1 MTKCFD
7 YIITWLYKNINS
19 FRDKPILKDT
29 SRIFNIKFDAFIES
43 SVSEPLSFTV
53 FELSDKGELVI
64 DDVTRVVES
73 TAAFFLFV
81 NTENGW
87 VTAVRNT
94 TENQKR
100 LVRKEPI
107 QNYKIKIINRL

>member
-1 MTKCFD
+1 MTKSFD

-19 FRDKPILKDT
+19 FRNNPLLKDT
-29 SRIFNIKFDAFIES
+29 SRIFNVKFDAFIES
-43 SVSEPLSFTV
+43 SASEPFSFTV

-81 NTENGW
+81 NTRNGW
-87 VTAVRNT
+87 VFAVKNN
-94 TENQKR
+94 TENQKK

-107 QNYKIKIINRL
+107 QNYKIKIIN